1 MVTFLLKNNLDVF
14 KSEFFHALFD
24 LKDVLKKRQ
33 ELYSEYI
40 ENVDGVIRFS
50 VMQQY
55 CMI

>member
-14 KSEFFHALFD
+14 KSEFFHALFY
-24 LKDVLKKRQ
+24 LRDVLKKRQ

-40 ENVDGVIRFS
+40 ENVYGVIRFS